1 MTSRRLWNPLLTV
14 FCLIGGGAGFLVGEW
29 LLSRYQ
35 GGLHETLLMGIYF
48 GQLALWIG
56 LGALLA
62 ETLSPKLNGQN
73 WRQRY
78 ASDGWKLLV
87 PATLLMLF
95 AAGTLFQWGYGFQP
109 EKRQTLR
116 DYVLVLD
123 ISASMK
129 RNDPQEESLHAAQSL
144 IQRIDEGTRFGVLT
158 FNEKFSWV
166 QPITELKDAAAKQ
179 DLSTRLGE
187 AAKPNGETDIGRALT
202 EAARGM
208 QEAGTP
214 PQAGTVILFSD
225 GHSPMDVASVTAPFV
240 QNGFKIHTVG
250 LEGADEEGG
259 RLLQSI
265 AVAAGGTFQQVK
277 SAELLKEAIG
287 SLYTERKTTW
297 HLMGERPEGT
307 MEGLFLPILRTVLFL
322 LLGALLGLALGIV
335 FDNRFLARSFLAG
348 GAVAG
353 LLAGLLLEYGL
364 PSADSWLV
372 RGEADLVLALVLSL
386 STLIFGVAQGGSNAG
401 FRGSRTRELPER
413 GGEYGRSRTPGGGKQ
428 FR

>member
-1 MTSRRLWNPLLTV
+1 MTSRRIWNPLLTV
-14 FCLIGGGAGFLVGEW
+14 FSLIGGVIGFGVGEW
-29 LLSRYQ
+29 LLSRY
-35 GGLHETLLMGIYF
+35 GGVLHETLLMGIYF

-62 ETLSPKLNGQN
+62 ETVSPKLNGHN
-73 WRQRY
+73 WRLRY
-78 ASDGWKLLV
+78 APDGWKLLV
-87 PATLLMLF
+87 PSTLLLLF
-95 AAGTLFQWGYGFQP
+95 AAGALFQWGYGFQP
-109 EKRQTLR
+109 EKRQALR

-129 RNDPQEESLHAAQSL
+129 RNDPGEESLHAAQSL

-166 QPITELKDAAAKQ
+166 QPITELRGEAAKQ
-179 DLSTRLGE
+179 DLSARLGQ
-187 AAKPNGETDIGRALT
+187 AAKPSGETDIGRALT

-214 PQAGTVILFSD
+214 AQRGTVILFSD
-225 GHSPMDVASVTAPFV
+225 GYSPMDVPSVTAPFV

-265 AVAAGGTFQQVK
+265 AAASGGTFQQVK
-277 SAELLKEAIG
+277 SAELLNEAIG
-287 SLYTERKTTW
+287 SLYTERKSTW
-297 HLMGERPEGT
+297 HLVGDRPEGT
-307 MEGLFLPILRTVLFL
+307 AETLFLPILRIVLIL
-322 LLGALLGLALGIV
+322 LIGALLGLSLGII

-348 GAVAG
+348 GAVSG

-364 PSADSWLV
+364 PSSEPWLV
-372 RGEADLVLALVLSL
+372 RGEADLLLALLLSL
-386 STLIFGVAQGGSNAG
+386 STVLFGVAQGSANVGL
-401 FRGSRTRELPER
+401 RGNRSRELPEPAND
-413 GGEYGRSRTPGGGKQ
+413 YGRSRPPGGGKQ